1 MNFETLASGLCAQ
14 WSSKP
19 VGEAQIP
26 VVRNTISLFLPRNRA
41 RRVEFVIVCDKLV
54 SKIPDRVCEILVS
67 KIPDRVYAR
76 VFYSGLEANLKL
88 TQGQMGSPMASRSIQ
103 MSIARSL
110 SIVILLFATVCNGF
124 YLPGSYLHT
133 YPKGGELTVKV
144 NSLTSIETE
153 LPFSYYSLPY
163 CQPPKGPQ
171 KSAENLGELLMG
183 DQIESSPYIFH
194 MNMNESVYLCTTKP
208 LNEQEVK
215 VLKQRIDDLYQ
226 VNLILDNLPVMR
238 YTKQNGITI
247 KWTGFPVG
255 GYDQEKNHYII
266 NHLKFKVLVHE
277 YEDSGFN
284 LIGAGDEGMGAVPAE
299 ENANKKSGFEV
310 VGFEVVPCTVKRD
323 PAVMSKNDMYAKIPT
338 VQCEQEMQQVI
349 KEQEQISFTYEV
361 VFEKSEIRWPS
372 RWDAYLKMEGARVHW
387 FSILNSLMVI
397 SFLAGIVF
405 VIFLRTVRRDLTKY
419 EELDK
424 EAQAQMAEELSGWK
438 LVVGDVFRSPNHP
451 KLLCVM
457 VGDGVQITGMAVVTI
472 LFAALGFMSPA
483 SRGMLLTGMILLYL
497 FLGIA
502 AGYVA
507 VRMWRTMQGDS
518 SGWRSVAW
526 SVACFF
532 PGMVFLILTILNF
545 ILWGSHSTGAI
556 PISLFFILLS
566 LWFCI
571 SVPLTLLGGFIGT
584 RAEAIQYPV
593 RTNQIPREIP
603 ARKYPSW
610 LLVLGAGTL
619 PFGTLFI
626 ELFFIMSSIWL
637 GRFYYVFG
645 FLFVVLVLL
654 VIVCAEVSVVLT
666 YMHLCVEDWQWWW
679 KSFFAS
685 GSVALYVFLYAINYL
700 VFDLRS
706 LSGPVS
712 AVLYLGYSLIMVLA
726 IMLSTGTIGFLT
738 SFYFVHYLFSSVKI
752 D

>member
-1 MNFETLASGLCAQ
+1 MMLTSFAHSVFILF
-14 WSSKP
+14 
-19 VGEAQIP
+19 
-26 VVRNTISLFLPRNRA
+26 IS
-41 RRVEFVIVCDKLV
+41 
-54 SKIPDRVCEILVS
+54 
-67 KIPDRVYAR
+67 YAC
-76 VFYSGLEANLKL
+76 L
-88 TQGQMGSPMASRSIQ
+88 
-103 MSIARSL
+103 
-110 SIVILLFATVCNGF
+110 CNGF
-124 YLPGSYLHT
+124 YLPGSYMHT
-133 YPKGGELTVKV
+133 YSKGDDLLVKV

-163 CQPPKGPQ
+163 CTPQKGVK

-183 DQIESSPYIFH
+183 DQIDNSPYRFR
-194 MNMNESVYLCTTKP
+194 MSKNESIFLCTTKP
-208 LNEQEVK
+208 LTEHEVK
-215 VLKQRIDDLYQ
+215 VLKQRTHDLYQ
-226 VNLILDNLPVMR
+226 VNVILDNLPAMR
-238 YTKQNGITI
+238 FATQKGMTI
-247 KWTGFPVG
+247 QWTGFPVG
-255 GYDQEKNHYII
+255 FSSGNEDYII
-266 NHLKFKVLVHE
+266 NHLKFTVLVHE
-277 YEDSGFN
+277 YEGSGVD
-284 LIGAGDEGMGAVPAE
+284 IMGTSEEGMGVFTE
-299 ENANKKSGFEV
+299 VDSKNASGFEI
-310 VGFEVVPCTVKRD
+310 VGFEVSPCSVKRD
-323 PAVMSKNDMYAKIPT
+323 PDAMLKLKMYDPVPPVTCLSEIDGF
-338 VQCEQEMQQVI
+338 QVI
-349 KEQEQISFTYEV
+349 KEKERISFTYEV
-361 VFEKSEIRWPS
+361 EFVLSNIKWPS
-372 RWDAYLKMEGARVHW
+372 RWDAYLRMEGARVHW

-397 SFLAGIVF
+397 FFLAGIVF

-424 EAQAQMAEELSGWK
+424 EAQAQMNEELSGWK
-438 LVVGDVFRSPNHP
+438 LVVGDVFREPSHS
-451 KLLCVM
+451 KLLSVM
-457 VGDGVQITGMAVVTI
+457 IGDGVQIAGMAVVTI
-472 LFAALGFMSPA
+472 VFAALGFMSPA

-502 AGYVA
+502 AGYA
-507 VRMWRTMQGDS
+507 GVRLWRTMKGTS
-518 SGWRSVAW
+518 EGWRSVSW
-526 SVACFF
+526 SIACFF
-532 PGMVFLILTILNF
+532 PGIVFVVLTALNF

-556 PISLFFILLS
+556 PISLYFVLLS

-571 SVPLTLLGGFIGT
+571 SVPLTLLGGFLGT
-584 RAEAIQYPV
+584 RAEPIQFPV

-645 FLFVVLVLL
+645 FLLVVFVLL

-679 KSFFAS
+679 KAFFAS
-685 GSVALYVFLYAINYL
+685 GSVSLYVFLYSINYL
-700 VFDLRS
+700 VFELSS

-712 AVLYLGYSLIMVLA
+712 AILYLGYSFIMAFA